1 VKFLAAK
8 CLPRRGQNVEEK
20 EEKYEGKGRDC
31 EEIKRERGSD
41 SDDREDET
49 DRDVRTMMKRRDR
62 GRESKRK

>member
-1 VKFLAAK
+1 M
-8 CLPRRGQNVEEK
+8 EEK